1 MSEFYYNLSMQALCK
16 SNDKIFIN
24 FDAINWLN
32 KNLNDL
38 MIGEIHTFKTQK
50 ISTMLDDF
58 DRPIFVVNGQTYNKK
73 KSKIAL
79 LVIL

>member
-1 MSEFYYNLSMQALCK
+1 
-16 SNDKIFIN
+16 
-24 FDAINWLN
+24 
-32 KNLNDL
+32 